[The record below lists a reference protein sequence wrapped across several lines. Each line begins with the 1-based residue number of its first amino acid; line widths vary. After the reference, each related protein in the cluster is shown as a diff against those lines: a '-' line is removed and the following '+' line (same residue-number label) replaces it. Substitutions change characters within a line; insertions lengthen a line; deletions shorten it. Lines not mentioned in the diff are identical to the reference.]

1 MQLSTMQLAPRR
13 SQLAASSILQIALAL
28 AFGAASLNNTAMA
41 QTPAAN
47 ATSADSVEIQRLIKE
62 GQHSQ
67 ALKLIDESLAR
78 NPKDPQMRFR
88 RGVALSMLDRKAEAL
103 AVFQKLVDDHP
114 EMPAP
119 YNNLAVLYGAQ
130 GDYDKA
136 RGALERA
143 IRTNPAYATAYQ
155 NLGDVYAQLA
165 SQAYSKALQLD
176 KTDATVPPKLA
187 LLRELTSG
195 PTTTPTASVA
205 TKKDPA
211 SVQVAAA
218 KPTPAPTPAPVATP
232 PASTT
237 VAAAKPTTTPA
248 AAPTTAPAQAA
259 SATAA
264 ATKPAPAA
272 QTKPAANPAADIE
285 SAVQS
290 WASAWSRRDMNGYF
304 AAYSSD
310 FNGNAG
316 SRKAWE
322 QDRRDRIST
331 RKDIKVS
338 ISDLKVAVNG
348 DKATARF
355 RQAYSSDKLSTNSR
369 KTLELSRTS
378 SGKWVIKQ
386 ETSGG

>member
-1 MQLSTMQLAPRR
+1 MQLAPRR

-28 AFGAASLNNTAMA
+28 AFGAATLNNTAMA
-41 QTPAAN
+41 QTPAAS
-47 ATSADSVEIQRLIKE
+47 ATASDSVEIQRLIKE
-62 GQHSQ
+62 GQHGQ

-195 PTTTPTASVA
+195 PATTPTAA
-205 TKKDPA
+205 AAAKKDPA
-211 SVQVAAA
+211 PVQVAAA
-218 KPTPAPTPAPVATP
+218 KPSPTPAPTPAPVATP

-237 VAAAKPTTTPA
+237 VAAAKPT
-248 AAPTTAPAQAA
+248 AAPTAAPTPAPAQVA
-259 SATAA
+259 SAAAA

-310 FNGNAG
+310 FNGSAG

-338 ISDLKVAVNG
+338 ISDLKVTVNG